1 MRLANQANISITT
14 NRSCTLRCEHCYIEP
29 HLFASKEQITV
40 DNYKLSFD
48 RVDNLYRLDQG
59 LEEVEWEVI
68 GGETTMMPFEFWQ
81 QMLPWTMDRIDRFN
95 KEHNLWIDGNLNFL
109 TNLIWSDKRYLGLIQ
124 EHAKHPLFT
133 LYTSFEPDTNRFGK
147 NNKLLNTWADRLS
160 SIDANNKAVDL
171 ILTKGL
177 IDFGAQRV
185 VDLLLPLGVDD
196 FSIKMLSP
204 FGSGKVFFDNN
215 MTPFKRMEDFVI
227 EIATLLPSGITF
239 TPGVEIEHAFIN
251 GKSVQCN
258 GNFRYDLSIEPNGD
272 THFNANQTGDESV
285 GLNLG
290 ININSANWAT
300 EVMFGNRAELR
311 TKLTKQHSCCDDCKY
326 LPRCNG
332 GWHHYK
338 SIDVSH
344 LMQDGGCPGLK
355 GVWDYLAD
363 KSNGKSNHS
372 TFPEW
377 RNPNGGVYE

>member
-14 NRSCTLRCEHCYIEP
+14 NRSCTLRCDHCYIEP
-29 HLFASKEQITV
+29 HLFDSKEKITIG
-40 DNYKLSFD
+40 DYKLAFD
-48 RVDNLYRLDQG
+48 KVDNLYKLDQG

-68 GGETTMMPFEFWQ
+68 GGETTMMPFDFWEE
-81 QMLPWTMDRIDRFN
+81 MLPWTLDRVERFN

-109 TNLIWSDKRYLGLIQ
+109 TNLIWPDKRYLDLIK
-124 EHAKHPLFT
+124 EYAKHPLFT

-147 NNKLLNTWADRLS
+147 NNKLLNKWADRLA

-171 ILTKGL
+171 ILTRGL

-185 VDLLLPLGVDD
+185 ADLLLPLGVDD

-204 FGSGKVFFDNN
+204 FGSGKAFFDNN
-215 MTPFKRMEDFVI
+215 MTSFKKMEQFVL
-227 EIATLLPSGITF
+227 EIAEIIPKGVTF
-239 TPGVEIEHAFIN
+239 TPGVEIEHAFMS

-285 GLNLG
+285 GLDLK
-290 ININSANWAT
+290 INIHNSSWAD
-300 EVMFGNRAELR
+300 EVMFGNRSELR
-311 TKLTKQHSCCDDCKY
+311 TKLTKQHECCIGCEY

-338 SIDVSH
+338 VLDLTH
-344 LMQDGGCPGLK
+344 LMRDGSCPGLK
-355 GVWDYLAD
+355 GVWDYFA
-363 KSNGKSNHS
+363 NKSNHK
-372 TFPEW
+372 TLPKW
-377 RNPNGGVYE
+377 KNPAEGSND